1 MWRVR
6 PCAMA
11 MTTLVGG
18 VVYGWPSL
26 RAVFIQE
33 GVLRG
38 TCPEPA
44 AGWACLI
51 LLATT
56 SNVF

>member
-1 MWRVR
+1 
-6 PCAMA
+6 MA

-26 RAVFIQE
+26 RALFIEE
-33 GVLRG
+33 GVLRR

-44 AGWACLI
+44 AGWACLL
-51 LLATT
+51 LLATVD
-56 SNVF
+56 NVC